1 VQSNKEQEQQPVLLD
16 CTIDE
21 ENDIASG
28 VFAIMS
34 QIMSSRYV
42 GENHFST
49 DVKWSRAIKI
59 GLPVT

>member
-34 QIMSSRYV
+34 SRYV

-49 DVKWSRAIKI
+49 DVKWSRAIEI